1 MAQFDSM
8 DGSPAESYVSTP
20 GDNYPSLFAATT
32 PDATHTVNPLDMMT
46 PQSFVDDKV
55 GNLSTIPEDEPLENA
70 DDAASPSGEKKQTK
84 KRKSWGQV
92 LPEPKTNLPP
102 RKRAKTDDEKEQR
115 RVERVLRNRRAAQS
129 SRERKRLEVEALEKR
144 NRDLELALQ
153 KAQETNE
160 MLAKE
165 LSRVRGGN
173 ASPLDSLHNNSLT
186 LSQELFSSQDSKG
199 QSNSLIDDLLV
210 TTNPAT
216 SNTNDQTVNPASL
229 SPELGPVPDHHP
241 SGEAGAKAAQSSQ
254 AASSDVTQHPAAMLS
269 DLQCHT
275 SEEPLFFPA
284 VADDGALGLDAGG
297 ALPSALDADSYVLES
312 GLLDSPNS
320 SAFDDDYL
328 VGDHDTKFSLSSIG
342 LDDLFNHHGHDSDPS
357 DVTAASF
364 FAAAESGLD
373 LTAYDPEIQG
383 PAENF
388 IQQPQSGAS
397 LEGCDDGGSAVVF

>member
-1 MAQFDSM
+1 MASLHTSPMMAQFDSM
-8 DGSPAESYVSTP
+8 DGSPAESFVSTP
-20 GDNYPSLFAATT
+20 GDNYPSLFAAAT

-55 GNLSTIPEDEPLENA
+55 GNLSAIPEDEPLETA
-70 DDAASPSGEKKQTK
+70 DDAVSPSGEKKQTK

-173 ASPLDSLHNNSLT
+173 SSPLDSLHNNSLT
-186 LSQELFSSQDSKG
+186 LSQELFSSQDSKE
-199 QSNSLIDDLLV
+199 QSDSLIDDLLV
-210 TTNPAT
+210 TANPAT

-241 SGEAGAKAAQSSQ
+241 SGEAVSHLGGAPVKLEQ
-254 AASSDVTQHPAAMLS
+254 PALG
-269 DLQCHT
+269 DFNLG
-275 SEEPLFFPA
+275 FFPA
-284 VADDGALGLDAGG
+284 IADDGSLGLDAGG
-297 ALPSALDADSYVLES
+297 SLPSALDADSYVLES